1 MKTRGLHCIAAGLAV
16 CCMVL
21 PIEWAM
27 AQSMTVQEA
36 FCKVTPANPTEAP
49 STVFCDRAAGSCN
62 STTKTFHYDTGLCV
76 HNDESGD
83 CFTWT
88 RPRSQSYRI
97 VYVDQGLLATQL
109 GLTLGASVVCFIAG
123 TTTTTWVGGLVSAV
137 VCGGVT
143 FALSQAINR
152 CDFGYCKVDYM
163 LGNTPGT
170 REFMCQ

>member
-21 PIEWAM
+21 PIEWVM

-62 STTKTFHYDTGLCV
+62 ATTKTFHYDVGLCV

-88 RPRSQSYRI
+88 SPSSQTYTI
-97 VYVDQGLLATQL
+97 VYVDEGLLATQL
-109 GLTLGASVVCFIAG
+109 GLALGASVVCFFAG
-123 TTTTTWVGGLVSAV
+123 TSTTLLGGLLTTVI
-137 VCGGVT
+137 CGGVA
-143 FALSQAINR
+143 FALSTQINR
-152 CDFGYCKVDYM
+152 CDFGRCKIDM
-163 LGNTPGT
+163 TIPNQPGPMH
-170 REFMCQ
+170 FVCQ